1 VVSAVRVAVDRDRC
15 CASGQCVVL
24 APDAFE
30 QSDDD
35 GSAYPVRDE
44 PPAVLWE
51 SVRDAAANCPTQAIS
66 IQQAISTQE
75 ATTMYATGEH
85 DG

>member
-15 CASGQCVVL
+15 CASGQCVRV

-35 GSAYPVRDE
+35 GSAYPIRDE
-44 PPAVLWE
+44 PPAPLWE
-51 SVRDAAANCPTQAIS
+51 SVRDAAENCPTRAIS
-66 IQQAISTQE
+66 IQQTTQE
-75 ATTMYATGEH
+75 ATMHATGEH

>member
-1 VVSAVRVAVDRDRC
+1 MSAVRVAVDRDRC

-30 QSDDD
+30 QSDED
-35 GSAYPVRDE
+35 GSAYPIRDE
-44 PPAVLWE
+44 PAAPLWE

-66 IQQAISTQE
+66 IQQALSIQ
-75 ATTMYATGEH
+75 
-85 DG
+85 